1 MEVPIAYILERF
13 FIAAINYIPNIVSAV
28 ILLIIGLLL
37 GKSIGWFA
45 KECLVRLKIDDYL
58 PLKKR
63 KMTSFSEIF
72 SLIIKWWIYLA
83 FVAAALSEQILGI
96 KPISLWV
103 ESIVRFIPNIIGSA
117 LIIIVGYLLGEFI
130 STEIRKSET
139 FYSSLVSKVIFF
151 LIIYVSIALALPV
164 LGISADLVNN
174 ILLIIIGSIGLGLAI
189 AIGLGLKGPIEEIAR
204 DYMKKKKPRA

>member
-1 MEVPIAYILERF
+1 MELTYILESF
-13 FIAAINYIPNIVSAV
+13 LIGAINYIPNLISAIV
-28 ILLIIGLLL
+28 LLVIGLAAGKFL
-37 GKSIGWFA
+37 GFVI
-45 KECLVRLKIDDYL
+45 KETLVRLKIDEYL
-58 PLKKR
+58 PLKKKR
-63 KMTSFSEIF
+63 IISASELFS
-72 SLIIKWWIYLA
+72 IIAKWWIYLVFISAA
-83 FVAAALSEQILGI
+83 FSERVLGI
-96 KPISLWV
+96 KSIASWV
-103 ESIVRFIPNIIGSA
+103 ESIVNFIPNIIGSA
-117 LIIIVGYLLGEFI
+117 LIIIVGYLIGEFI

>member
-1 MEVPIAYILERF
+1 MEVTIAYILERF
-13 FIAAINYIPNIVSAV
+13 FITAINYIPNVLGAI
-28 ILLIIGLLL
+28 ILLVIGLIL
-37 GKSIGWFA
+37 GKAIGWFT

-63 KMTSFSEIF
+63 KMTSVSEIF

-83 FVAAALSEQILGI
+83 FLAAAFSDQVLGI

-103 ESIVRFIPNIIGSA
+103 ESIVRFIPNIIGAA

-130 STEIRKSET
+130 STEIKKSET
-139 FYSSLVSKVIFF
+139 FYSSLVSKIIFF
-151 LIIYVSIALALPV
+151 FVMYVSIALALPV

-204 DYMKKKKPRA
+204 EYLKKKKPKA